1 MFKIK
6 ISYNKIFSY
15 FYIASAFFGVIVIVF
30 VSLFL
35 YKNFYK
41 TITSSQ
47 EILILR
53 REIVT
58 EDIDINRF
66 DEIIKKIEEKT
77 KARESDVFLR
87 F

>member
-15 FYIASAFFGVIVIVF
+15 FYIASALFGIIILVLVT
-30 VSLFL
+30 LFL

-41 TITSSQ
+41 TITNSQ
-47 EILILR
+47 KILVLR
-53 REIVT
+53 REVVT

-77 KARESDVFLR
+77 RARQSGIFLR

>member
-1 MFKIK
+1 MFKLK
-6 ISYNKIFSY
+6 ISYNKIFFY
-15 FYIASAFFGVIVIVF
+15 FYIASALLGVVVLIL

-53 REIVT
+53 REVVT
-58 EDIDINRF
+58 EDIDINKF

-77 KARESDVFLR
+77 KARRSDIFIR